1 MRAYYIIICIM
12 DEEKRYPIIEEE
24 DGSCMK
30 AGETEYEAVVQSETS
45 LCSDD
50 ERVFYDV
57 APGTFGFY
65 TNNAE
70 EFQHH
75 ITEME
80 AEIND
85 PNAEWIPSEQ
95 MWSEIKQ
102 EFSWLR

>member
-1 MRAYYIIICIM
+1 MSPYAIYFQ
-12 DEEKRYPIIEEE
+12 
-24 DGSCMK
+24 GSTSNIVGK
-30 AGETEYEAVVQSETS
+30 DTKSFAIPNTFGKKVVGNVGRFKKS
-45 LCSDD
+45 
-50 ERVFYDV
+50 
-57 APGTFGFY
+57 TFGFY

-102 EFSWLR
+102 EFSWLRQIGVLKAED